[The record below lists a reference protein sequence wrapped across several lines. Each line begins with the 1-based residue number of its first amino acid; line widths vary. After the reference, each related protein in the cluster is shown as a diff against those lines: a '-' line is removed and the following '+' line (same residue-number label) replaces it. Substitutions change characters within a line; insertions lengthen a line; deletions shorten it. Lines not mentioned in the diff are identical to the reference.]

1 MSRVGS
7 SPISLPSGVE
17 VKVDGNK
24 VAIKGPKGELSRE
37 IHEDIKIEIEES
49 MINFIRPTEQK
60 RHKALHGLTRS
71 LVNNMVVGVT
81 KGFDKELQ
89 VVGVGYRAAQQGN
102 KLVLTV
108 GFSHPVEMEMPKG
121 IDLEVD
127 NNKIVIKGMDKQLVG
142 EIAANIRKVRP
153 PEPYKGKGIRYK
165 DERVR
170 RKEGKIGVAKV

>member
-7 SPISLPSGVE
+7 APINLPSGVE
-17 VKVDGNK
+17 VKIDGKN
-24 VAIKGPKGELSRE
+24 VAVKGPKGEIAQE
-37 IHEDIKIEIEES
+37 VHEDITVKVEDS
-49 MINFIRPTEQK
+49 TLYVNRPTEQK
-60 RHKALHGLTRS
+60 RHKALHGLCRS

-81 KGFDKELQ
+81 KGFEKELI
-89 VVGVGYRAAQQGN
+89 VTGVGYRAAKQGN

-121 IDLEVD
+121 IELDVN
-127 NNKIVIKGMDKQLVG
+127 NNKIAVKGIDKQLVG
-142 EIAANIRKVRP
+142 EIAAQIRKVRP

-170 RKEGKIGVAKV
+170 RKEGKIGVSKA